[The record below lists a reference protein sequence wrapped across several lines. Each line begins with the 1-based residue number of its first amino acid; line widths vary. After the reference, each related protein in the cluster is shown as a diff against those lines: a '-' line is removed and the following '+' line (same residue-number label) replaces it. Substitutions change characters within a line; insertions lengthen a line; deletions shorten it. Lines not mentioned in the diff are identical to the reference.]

1 MREHDIYMKMKT
13 MTSEQ
18 TETLRSDVI
27 TFSLVWDKQTANY
40 EDDEKKNSNITVI
53 VF

>member
-27 TFSLVWDKQTANY
+27 TFSLEWDKQTANY